1 MNLTVCGKTEHDRVE
16 EGSSKHVHK
25 QSSLHLVDLMKYQD
39 HKNKCC
45 NE

>member
-1 MNLTVCGKTEHDRVE
+1 MNLMVCGKTEHDRAE
-16 EGSSKHVHK
+16 EGSSIHVHK
-25 QSSLHLVDLMKYQD
+25 QSNLPLVDLMKYQD